1 MANFDDLM
9 DMAMDDIED
18 LPPVGCPPTGHYN
31 LLVTASRE
39 TPKDSGEYIR
49 FSYTVESI
57 NEVKNPEEESQTAV
71 GQVFSDRFSPVKKDG
86 TVNEWGMRFLKQAMT
101 PFADQ
106 LGGKSFSEVL
116 AAIDKVSI
124 TASLIRTVDKKEPDR
139 FNFRLAD
146 VIIL

>member
-39 TPKDSGEYIR
+39 APKDSGEYIR

-57 NEVKNPEEESQTAV
+57 NEVKNPEEESQTAI

-86 TVNEWGMRFLKQAMT
+86 TVNEWGMKFLKQAMA
-101 PFADQ
+101 PFAAHF
-106 LGGKSFSEVL
+106 GGNSFSEVL
-116 AAIDKVSI
+116 QSIDHVSI
-124 TASLIRTVDKKEPDR
+124 AASLTRTVDKKEPDR
-139 FNFRLAD
+139 FNFKLAD
-146 VIIL
+146 VIVL